1 MKIRRITPDD
11 LAEIREL
18 DCAAW
23 AGLWPSGQ
31 SKLRTMVNLLS
42 NWNDAPKGCF
52 VAEHHKELLGY
63 IFSHICG
70 SLGYIG
76 TFGVLPDHRGK
87 GIGKR
92 LLRSSMS
99 HLASNGCSTIGLET
113 RPENQYNIGLYL
125 RHGFVPKYLTFVL
138 EHPTLVSN
146 RHAHGAII
154 DWNELDESGQD
165 LLAKK
170 LIATCNLVVP
180 GLNYVPMALGR
191 IETSE
196 AKICIFGTI
205 KNPLGF
211 ALVRTAPKF
220 EKERF
225 TDAFVEA
232 MVVCPV
238 SVLKFVEIVRTLE
251 VLSHRWGKSTVVL
264 PVTSNNWQ
272 IMESLMRNGY
282 RIRRSM
288 LRMLYLEKP
297 VNHRCLNLNFWAM

>member
-1 MKIRRITPDD
+1 M
-11 LAEIREL
+11 A
-18 DCAAW
+18 
-23 AGLWPSGQ
+23 
-31 SKLRTMVNLLS
+31 NLLS

-63 IFSHICG
+63 VFSHICG

-99 HLASNGCSTIGLET
+99 HLASNRCRTIGLET
-113 RPENQYNIGLYL
+113 RPENQYNIGLYI

-138 EHPTLVSN
+138 ERPVPN
-146 RHAHGAII
+146 RRVQGAII
-154 DWNELDESGQD
+154 DWDELDESGQN

-170 LIATCNLVVP
+170 LVATCNLVMT
-180 GLNYVPMALGR
+180 GLNYVPMALAR
-191 IETSE
+191 IQTSE
-196 AKICIFGTI
+196 AEICIFGTV

-211 ALVRTAPKF
+211 ALVRTTPKF
-220 EKERF
+220 EKEEF

-232 MVVCPV
+232 MVIRPV
-238 SVLKFVEIVRTLE
+238 SELKFIEIVRTLE
-251 VLSHRWGKSTVVL
+251 GLSRKWGKSTVVL

-272 IMESLMRNGY
+272 IIESLMRNGY
-282 RIRRSM
+282 RVRRSM